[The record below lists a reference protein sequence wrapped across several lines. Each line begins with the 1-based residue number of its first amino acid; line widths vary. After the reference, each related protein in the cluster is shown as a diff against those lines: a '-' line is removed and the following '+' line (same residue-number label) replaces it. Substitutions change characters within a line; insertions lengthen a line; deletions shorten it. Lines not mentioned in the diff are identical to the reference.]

1 MLSQPI
7 QGFDSKNGFC
17 GTSSWSEIDNFLRKK
32 ITMTKLYIIEGSDKG
47 RSFDLRDGSIYI
59 GRSPNN
65 SIQMKDSAISRR
77 HLKIR
82 KREDQFFI
90 KDLRTKN
97 GSYVNGTQIKSDTEI
112 EISEGDPIVIGMSVI
127 CIGKGCLENVMPF
140 LDSIEISREIK
151 KDDDSPAQDR
161 RMTVQKNMEL
171 IYKVNDAIKDSID
184 LYEISDK
191 IIDCLLDLLRRIDR
205 GAVILFDSES
215 GEISEVISKTREQR
229 EGSTIEFSRPIV
241 EQVIQEEKAI
251 LISDIND
258 EKDPGLSTTWNL
270 SNIGSVM
277 CVPMMSSL
285 SRVIGVIYVDSILQP
300 YGFRRGDLAL
310 LTDLSNRTAMA
321 IENALLF
328 ATLYKK
334 GSS

>member
-1 MLSQPI
+1 
-7 QGFDSKNGFC
+7 
-17 GTSSWSEIDNFLRKK
+17 
-32 ITMTKLYIIEGSDKG
+32 MTKLYIIEGSDKG
-47 RSFDLRDGSIYI
+47 RSFELKDGSIYI

-82 KREDQFFI
+82 KREDQLFI

-140 LDSIEISREIK
+140 LDSIEISK
-151 KDDDSPAQDR
+151 ASKHDDGSPAQDR

-171 IYKVNDAIKDSID
+171 VYKVNGAIKDSID
-184 LYEISDK
+184 VHDISEK
-191 IIDCLLDLLRRIDR
+191 IIDCLLDLLRRMDR

-215 GEISEVISKTREQR
+215 GEISEVISRTREPS
-229 EGSTIEFSRPIV
+229 ESTSIEFNRPIV
-241 EQVIQEEKAI
+241 EQVMQDEKAI
-251 LISDIND
+251 LVSDINN
-258 EKDPGLSTTWNL
+258 EKDPGLSTTWKL

-285 SRVIGVIYVDSILQP
+285 SKIIGVIYVDSIIKT

-310 LTDLSNRTAMA
+310 LTDISNRAAMA

-328 ATLYKK
+328 ASLDTK
-334 GSS
+334 GSR

>member
-1 MLSQPI
+1 MVY
-7 QGFDSKNGFC
+7 C
-17 GTSSWSEIDNFLRKK
+17 GTSSWSEIDNSLRKK

-47 RSFDLRDGSIYI
+47 RSFQLKDGSIYV

-65 SIQMKDSAISRR
+65 SIQMNDRAISRR

-82 KREDQFFI
+82 KREDRFFV
-90 KDLRTKN
+90 KDLRTRN

-140 LDSIEISREIK
+140 LDSIEISREVK
-151 KDDDSPAQDR
+151 KDDASPAHDR
-161 RMTVQKNMEL
+161 RMTVHKNMEL
-171 IYKVNDAIKDSID
+171 IYKVNDAIKESID
-184 LYEISDK
+184 LHEISNK
-191 IIDCLLDLLRRIDR
+191 ILDCLLDLLIRIDR

-215 GEISEVISKTREQR
+215 GEISEVISRSREPS
-229 EGSTIEFSRPIV
+229 EDTTIEFNRPIV
-241 EQVIQEEKAI
+241 EQVMQEEKAI

-258 EKDPGLSTTWNL
+258 EKDPELSTTWKL

-277 CVPMMSSL
+277 CVPMVSSL
-285 SRVIGVIYVDSILQP
+285 SRIIGVIYVDSMVKP

-310 LTDLSNRTAMA
+310 LTDLSNRAAMA

-328 ATLYKK
+328 ANLEEKE
-334 GSS
+334 SR